1 MMLFCLQAT
10 LMFIIYTS
18 FVFIAIIISRNDSS
32 VTSFIFIIC
41 DNLRLSQATSP
52 EHSLHILPGTGKT
65 SIF

>member
-41 DNLRLSQATSP
+41 DNLRLSQAASP
-52 EHSLHILPGTGKT
+52 EYSLHILPGTGKT